1 MFFCLVIFVL
11 ILLSIFYIQLKNT
24 VPKNTHA
31 QGIFTLGGWIDRE
44 EFTAQFA
51 QLHPTLNI
59 WVSTGTPQKRAQGIF
74 QAAGIAENRLH
85 LDYRAVDTVTN
96 FTTLVKDFQKHQIKH
111 LYLIT
116 SDYHMRRAKWIAT
129 IVLGS
134 RGITFTPVVIP
145 SGRLQESFWRTLRDA
160 IRSLVWLVTG
170 YTGASLS
177 RRSAYFASYPYTI
190 ETKERNT
197 ASK

>member
-1 MFFCLVIFVL
+1 MFFCLVSFVL
-11 ILLSIFYIQLKNT
+11 ILLSIFYIQQKNT
-24 VPKNTHA
+24 VSKTTHA
-31 QGIFTLGGWIDRE
+31 QVIFTLGGWIDRE

-59 WVSTGTPQKRAQGIF
+59 WVSTGTPRKRAQGIF
-74 QAAGIAENRLH
+74 QAAGIPKNRLH

-96 FTTLVKDFQKHQIKH
+96 FTTLVKDFQKRQIQH

-116 SDYHMRRAKWIAT
+116 SDYHMRRAKCIAT

-145 SGRLQESFWRTLRDA
+145 SSKPQESFWRTLRDA
-160 IRSLVWLVTG
+160 IRSVVWLVTG

-177 RRSAYFASYPYTI
+177 RRSAYFSSYPYII
-190 ETKERNT
+190 EANEKNT